1 MKILKRHNVHD
12 NDPNKPVL
20 PLPSNATAIRTPSE
34 AVPALPATCDP
45 EGNQRVGLTE
55 RSTLLLNGGIYA
67 GVQAARAWMRA
78 YLNMQH
84 LPPQPPRSELPSL
97 LAILFTEPGQ
107 MPIHRGYVTDA
118 EDVPVGFRDTS
129 VPSSS
134 VLLCG
139 PVSDG
144 RYRPMNRPG
153 FNSVIPPGVL
163 KHTESQLH
171 SAQRAKLEYEIVT
184 GKQISR
190 LQIKLADTKMRLQAA
205 QNSFNDLEK
214 QTNRAL
220 CDAVIKHQKLQ
231 CLDTMQKDFSC
242 SICWEIINSPD
253 VHRVTEVPVANYELE
268 TAVEALMKADIF
280 KRGPV
285 VKRLPHDY
293 KKYFPE
299 INVDRTSRPS
309 RIGPHRYTHQPRRVR
324 IDPRFRQP
332 HLNSPAY
339 RPRRNP
345 GSENEWDTSIWGSNT
360 NTR

>member
-1 MKILKRHNVHD
+1 MAN
-12 NDPNKPVL
+12 PV
-20 PLPSNATAIRTPSE
+20 
-34 AVPALPATCDP
+34 
-45 EGNQRVGLTE
+45 
-55 RSTLLLNGGIYA
+55 
-67 GVQAARAWMRA
+67 VQA
-78 YLNMQH
+78 
-84 LPPQPPRSELPSL
+84 
-97 LAILFTEPGQ
+97 
-107 MPIHRGYVTDA
+107 
-118 EDVPVGFRDTS
+118 
-129 VPSSS
+129 
-134 VLLCG
+134 LC
-139 PVSDG
+139 S
-144 RYRPMNRPG
+144 
-153 FNSVIPPGVL
+153 VL

-253 VHRVTEVPVANYELE
+253 VCILDLLNTSYSPFVGHATHTASCPSCRHRVTEVPVANYELE

-280 KRGPV
+280 KRGPA

-293 KKYFPE
+293 NKYFPE

-332 HLNSPAY
+332 RLNSPAY